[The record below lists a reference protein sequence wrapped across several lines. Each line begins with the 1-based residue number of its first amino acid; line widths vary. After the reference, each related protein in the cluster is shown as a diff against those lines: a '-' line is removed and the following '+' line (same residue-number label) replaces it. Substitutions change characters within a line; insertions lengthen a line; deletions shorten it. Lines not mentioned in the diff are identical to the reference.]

1 MSDRIAVPLPDGGW
15 LMFERETFDVALV
28 AGAELS
34 PTPPPAGGHD
44 LRLLTSRQ
52 LGERLGV
59 PDTKVE
65 EAARRDEIPSV
76 RIGKYLR
83 FNFDEI
89 LATLSRRAR
98 NARVLQKPIGQTR
111 KGTKDG

>member
-1 MSDRIAVPLPDGGW
+1 
-15 LMFERETFDVALV
+15 
-28 AGAELS
+28 
-34 PTPPPAGGHD
+34 
-44 LRLLTSRQ
+44 
-52 LGERLGV
+52 
-59 PDTKVE
+59 
-65 EAARRDEIPSV
+65 V

-83 FNFDEI
+83 FNFDEV